1 MGGCLDGRLV
11 IDFIAESLG
20 LPLVPPY
27 LESLI
32 ISNQTVQNFEA
43 GVNFAVIGA
52 MALDASFLATMG
64 VHSAST
70 NNSLRIQLE
79 WFKQMLPSLCKTSSG
94 VNRARGSNPFG
105 SRRLSNWLHPQVTII
120 YADYYNALLQ
130 LCQFGFTGE
139 TSKTCC
145 GGGGPYNFN
154 ISAQCGDAGSSVC
167 EKPAQFINW
176 DGMRS
181 TEAAYRWIAKALV
194 QGNYTVPRIATLCV
208 SPV

>member
-94 VNRARGSNPFG
+94 VNRARGSNPF
-105 SRRLSNWLHPQVTII
+105 
-120 YADYYNALLQ
+120 DYYNALLQ